1 MSSKGQK
8 ALDVLL
14 SSAALCLLCALAF
27 SSAAQGKGK
36 WLQGDWVSYS
46 QFRYVTSIAQDFD
59 HIYFGTT
66 GGITRYDRFTRKW
79 DDPFTSSDGLPD
91 NWIRDVAYD
100 PDRNEIWAD
109 TYAGAAVYQD
119 VFGEWTW
126 EPEFPRNLSKSDTS
140 SLRLPDLFTEFGPTT
155 AGSDWVMD
163 SHLDRYPITNYL
175 RGDYHDE
182 LWVGTWGLNAG
193 LASLRHLQL
202 KMFRTGLYD
211 RDVKAIAIDGDDI
224 WFGGTGHLSP
234 STGISRYNRK
244 TKTWNYYSAEYVPF
258 LTSNQVNVMESD
270 SIYVWFGTEG
280 GLNRMRKKDATWRSY
295 NTFRGLPENDVTALE
310 ADGGYLWIGTSRGIA
325 VYDLGTDTLRS
336 VSNPLLEDL
345 YVFCVLAD
353 SYYVW
358 VGTEYGVYTLDKQ
371 KSTWYRFVTPD
382 GLLQGRVR
390 SIARWSDQ
398 KVPSGKEEIWFGTD
412 TGILGYSP
420 LSDKRRVYDNRMN
433 FPELNVVKLV
443 CDRKHV
449 WAATQDGVWKLNR
462 ATDIWIKYNIDDG
475 LLDNDV
481 QDLVLD
487 GDYIWFGTP
496 QGATR
501 FFWNNPRLRE

>member
-8 ALDVLL
+8 TSNVLL
-14 SSAALCLLCALAF
+14 TAAALCLLCALAF
-27 SSAAQGKGK
+27 SSGAQGKGK

-66 GGITRYDRFTRKW
+66 GGITRYDRFSRRW

-109 TYAGAAVYQD
+109 TYAGAAVYQEA
-119 VFGEWTW
+119 FGEWTW
-126 EPEFPRNLSKSDTS
+126 EPRFPSNLSESDTS
-140 SLRLPDLFTEFGPTT
+140 GLRLPDLFTEFGPTT

-175 RGDYHDE
+175 QGDYDDE

-211 RDVKAIAIDGDDI
+211 RDVKAVMVDGDDI
-224 WFGGTGHLSP
+224 WFGGTGYLSP

-244 TKTWNYYSAEYVPF
+244 AETWDYYSAKYVPF
-258 LTSNQVNVMESD
+258 LSSNQVNVMESD
-270 SIYVWFGTEG
+270 SVYVWFGTEG
-280 GLNRMRKKDATWRSY
+280 GLNRMRKKDSAWRSY
-295 NTFRGLPENDVTALE
+295 NSFRGLPENDVTALE
-310 ADGGYLWIGTSRGIA
+310 SDGRYLWIGTSRGLA

-345 YVFCVLAD
+345 YVFCVLSD

-358 VGTEYGVYTLDKQ
+358 VGTEYGVCTLDKE
-371 KSTWYRFVTPD
+371 KSTWYRFATPD

-443 CDRKHV
+443 CDKRHI

-462 ATDIWIKYNIDDG
+462 ATDIWVKYTTDDG
-475 LLDNDV
+475 LLDNEV

-501 FFWNNPRLRE
+501 FFWNNPRLME